1 MGYEE
6 FLKDYNDVLLPE
18 EVQKILHVGKNTIYG
33 FLADGTLRSVKIAGK
48 YRIPKMYLFQFL
60 YGEDDSDSNHKRK
73 GK

>member
-48 YRIPKMYLFQFL
+48 YRIL
-60 YGEDDSDSNHKRK
+60 YGEDDSDSDHKRK

>member
-18 EVQKILHVGKNTIYG
+18 EVQKILHIGKNTIYG
-33 FLADGTLRSVKIAGK
+33 FLADGTLKSVKIAGK
-48 YRIPKMYLFQFL
+48 YRIPKLYLYQFL
-60 YGEDDSDSNHKRK
+60 YGDDESNQKR